1 MTPSIPEVEASLSEV
16 NASLIYSV
24 LNSLGYTKKLVL

>member
-1 MTPSIPEVEASLSEV
+1 MTPSIPEVEASLSKA

-24 LNSLGYTKKLVL
+24 LNSLGYTNKLVL